1 MGKVRLGGLDMYT
14 QGSEN
19 NQVANAF
26 KILQQAYKN
35 GALTL
40 YLGAGASVPSG
51 LPSWE
56 KLIQSMYFRNMQTEA
71 IRQNLEPYPNY
82 LYAISEWV
90 LSRHREPLDIMI
102 RKIKSRY
109 TESEFL
115 RFLKETLYAGFIQTE
130 DLPDSLLRK
139 RIHRPRKLTAGNPTL
154 EAVVNLCART
164 IPGDSGVESIITY
177 NYDNLLELALEQHQF
192 QCFQTIWNTRQQ
204 MQTGLMPI
212 FHVHGYVPTN
222 GEGSAVHELILSEEH
237 YNRAAQDAFFWGNM
251 VQLQYLGT
259 SVGLMIGLSLADRN
273 IRRLLDTI
281 RHSPMPCRNFI
292 MLRKPKQITLTDKD
306 VFEIDQMSRRYM
318 ARFSR
323 SGSGVKS
330 RQFIGMEL
338 SMIMTEINRIEKQDT
353 EQLLKELR
361 ITPIWYENHE
371 EIPHLLRQIISGS

>member
-1 MGKVRLGGLDMYT
+1 VKKVGIGGMEVDT
-14 QGSEN
+14 QGGEN
-19 NQVANAF
+19 NQVADSF
-26 KILQQAYKN
+26 RILRDAYKN

-40 YLGAGASVPSG
+40 YLGSGASVPSG

-71 IRQNLEPYPNY
+71 LRQNLEPYPNY

-90 LSRHREPLDIMI
+90 LSRHREPLDIMV

-109 TESEFL
+109 NEGEFL
-115 RFLKETLYAGFIQTE
+115 RFLKETLYAGFMQTE
-130 DLPDSLLRK
+130 DLPDSLWQK
-139 RIHRPRKLTAGNPTL
+139 RIYRPRKLTAGNPTL
-154 EAVVNLCART
+154 EAVVNLCTRSL
-164 IPGDSGVESIITY
+164 PGETGVEAIITY

-192 QCFQTIWNTRQQ
+192 LNFQTIWKTRQQ
-204 MQTGLMPI
+204 MQPEVMPI
-212 FHVHGYVPTN
+212 FHVHGYVPTS
-222 GEGSAVHELILSEEH
+222 GEGSDVHELILSEEH
-237 YNRAAQDAFFWGNM
+237 NNRMVQDAFFWGNM
-251 VQLQYLGT
+251 VQLQYLGN

-306 VFEIDQMSRRYM
+306 VFEIDQMSRRYI

-323 SGSGVKS
+323 SGAGVKS

-338 SMIMTEINRIEKQDT
+338 SMIMNEINRIEKQDT

-371 EIPHLLRQIISGS
+371 EIPHLLRQISYVG